1 MERTSLIM
9 AMLAVT
15 AAGCTQFPDLDRT
28 LTPELEQSA
37 YPDLVPL
44 DPLLAR
50 AEQTGVEPVQATAAI
65 DGRVAALRAR
75 AAGLSGAARTGPA
88 RQGVEE
94 GVR

>member
-1 MERTSLIM
+1 MVILAATS
-9 AMLAVT
+9 
-15 AAGCTQFPDLDRT
+15 AGCTQFPELDRT

-75 AAGLSGAARTGPA
+75 AAGLRGSVLTGRE
-88 RQGVEE
+88 RQRLEE
-94 GVR
+94 GLR